1 MSHSE
6 ARAPASR
13 VGGFA
18 ETQVCQVGIDFD
30 TSSQEAIGLFRPHS
44 DGWGD
49 TLTRLADSGVSEL
62 AMLATCH
69 RVELYAATDDLMHA
83 ARALTEKLDAMRP
96 EQERGDLSPAVRT
109 NADAVR
115 HLIQVGA
122 GLKSARLGEYEILG
136 QVRRAHNA
144 AREANTAGP
153 ILDRMF
159 QQGISAA
166 REIRN
171 ALGISNQKR
180 SLTDTAMEWLRDTAP
195 SPGDCAAVVVGAGE
209 TAREMTEK
217 LAALGVGELTVL
229 NRTVAR
235 AEQIA
240 AQFGGRGGP
249 LSMLPSAARDADIV
263 VCAMSGDGPVLHVD
277 QLAEAEDGRERLVID
292 LGVPRNTEERIGQ
305 QPWVRLLDM
314 RAMLDLAI
322 GEDGQRQEWAS
333 EAAGQLDAEAE
344 KFAEWCR
351 ARSISP
357 VLRQLR
363 DHYEGTIKNEAERT
377 LDHAGVPED
386 DISQFASRLSGKLLH
401 TFYAGLKEIAIQNS
415 PERASEIT
423 HQLVLR
429 ETS

>member
-1 MSHSE
+1 MSYSE
-6 ARAPASR
+6 ARGATPR
-13 VGGFA
+13 VDGFV
-18 ETQVCQVGIDFD
+18 ETHVCQVGIDFD
-30 TSSQEAIGLFRPHS
+30 TSSQEAIGLFQPRS

-49 TLTRLADSGVSEL
+49 TFDKLTDSGVSEL
-62 AMLATCH
+62 AMIATCH
-69 RVELYAATDDLMHA
+69 RVELYAATVDPPRA
-83 ARALTEKLDAMRP
+83 VRALTEKLDAMRP
-96 EQERGDLSPAVRT
+96 EQERGELTPAVRT
-109 NADAVR
+109 DADAVR

-159 QQGISAA
+159 QQGINAA

-180 SLTDTAMEWLRDTAP
+180 SLTDTAMEWLRDIAP
-195 SPGDCAAVVVGAGE
+195 ENPVAVVVGAGE

-229 NRTVAR
+229 NRTVER
-235 AEQIA
+235 AHRIA
-240 AQFGGRGGP
+240 AQFGGKGGP
-249 LSMLPSAARDADIV
+249 LEMLPSAARGADIV
-263 VCAMSGDGPVLHVD
+263 VCAMSGDGPVLRVD
-277 QLAEAEDGRERLVID
+277 HLAEARDGRERLVVD
-292 LGVPRNTEERIGQ
+292 LGVPRNTEEDIGHL
-305 QPWVRLLDM
+305 PWVRLLDM

-333 EAAGQLDAEAE
+333 EAAGQLDTEAE

-357 VLRQLR
+357 VLRELR
-363 DHYEGTIKNEAERT
+363 DHYEGTIRTEAERA

-401 TFYAGLKEIAIQNS
+401 TFYAGLKEIAVQNS
-415 PERASEIT
+415 PERADEIT
-423 HQLVLR
+423 RQLVLR